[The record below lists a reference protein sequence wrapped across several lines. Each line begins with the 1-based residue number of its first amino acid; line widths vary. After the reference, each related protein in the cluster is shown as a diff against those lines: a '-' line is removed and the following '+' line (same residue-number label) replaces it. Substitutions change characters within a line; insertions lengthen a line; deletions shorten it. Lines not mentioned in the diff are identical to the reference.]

1 MVYHPHCVV
10 TPWSKTQHIVKYFM
24 MGIIDTA
31 YYYSSI
37 TQIYCRQVIVGEY
50 EPPEVGV
57 HGFCT
62 ISAGDKAIRMEYIRK
77 LYEAYQR
84 KMLAIRAQPDSS
96 L

>member
-1 MVYHPHCVV
+1 
-10 TPWSKTQHIVKYFM
+10 M

-62 ISAGDKAIRMEYIRK
+62 VPAGDKAIRMEYIPRNFGSLENIQWK
-77 LYEAYQR
+77 V
-84 KMLAIRAQPDSS
+84 LAIREPPISS
-96 L
+96 K

>member
-1 MVYHPHCVV
+1 
-10 TPWSKTQHIVKYFM
+10 

-37 TQIYCRQVIVGEY
+37 TQIYCRHVIVGEY

-62 ISAGDKAIRMEYIRK
+62 IPAGDKAIRMEYITK
-77 LYEAYQR
+77 IYEAYQW
-84 KMLAIRAQPDSS
+84 KVLAIRWPPHSAM
-96 L
+96 

>member
-1 MVYHPHCVV
+1 
-10 TPWSKTQHIVKYFM
+10 M

-62 ISAGDKAIRMEYIRK
+62 VPAGDKAIRMEYIRK
-77 LYEAYQR
+77 IYEAYQW
-84 KMLAIRAQPDSS
+84 KVLAIRAQPDSS

>member
-1 MVYHPHCVV
+1 
-10 TPWSKTQHIVKYFM
+10 

-62 ISAGDKAIRMEYIRK
+62 VPAGDKANRLE
-77 LYEAYQR
+77 
-84 KMLAIRAQPDSS
+84 
-96 L
+96 